1 MAAEK
6 DVSFNKI
13 SIFEC
18 FAWGCMRNFTERVAE
33 VKYKP
38 YVIQNKAQIDTN
50 LLFCDVGMIL

>member
-18 FAWGCMRNFTERVAE
+18 FAWGCMRNFTDRLAE
-33 VKYKP
+33 IKYKP
-38 YVIQNKAQIDTN
+38 YFLQYKAQIDIKLMFFN
-50 LLFCDVGMIL
+50 VGMIL